1 MRRNLSGRKR
11 GGFTLIELLIAVAVI
26 AILTAIAYPMYQDQ
40 VRKSRRAAVKGSIL
54 QVSQFMERYYTENMR
69 YSDSGGNTLSMSDV
83 YNASFMEDPTTVERH
98 YTLNL
103 VSTASNYTIQ
113 AVPKSGQSGDVCASL
128 SLLSTGVR
136 STSSNH
142 TGCW

>member
-1 MRRNLSGRKR
+1 M
-11 GGFTLIELLIAVAVI
+11 ELLVALAVF
-26 AILTAIAYPMYQDQ
+26 AILTAIAYPMYQEQ

-54 QVSQFMERYYTENMR
+54 QVSQFMERYYTENR
-69 YSDSGGNTLSMSDV
+69 SYGDAGGNSLSMNDV
-83 YNASFMEDPTTVERH
+83 YNASIMEDPNTVEQY

-103 VSTASNYTIQ
+103 TSNSTAYTIL
-113 AVPKSGQSGDVCASL
+113 AVPKSGQSADVCANL

>member
-1 MRRNLSGRKR
+1 MRRDLSGRKWR
-11 GGFTLIELLIAVAVI
+11 GFTLVELMIVVAVM

-54 QVSQFMERYYTENMR
+54 QVSQFMERHYTENMR

-83 YNASFMEDPTTVERH
+83 YNASFMEDRNTVEQH

-103 VSTASNYTIQ
+103 TSNGTTYSIQ
-113 AVPKSGQSGDVCASL
+113 AVPKSGQSGDKCGTLAL
-128 SLLSTGVR
+128 ASTGNR
-136 STSSNH
+136 TAGYSN
-142 TGCW
+142 CW